1 MDCAL
6 PNPLHYAVDS
16 ILRVMPIC
24 LGYVFGL
31 SLYLSFDLLPVVLNL
46 RCMTDEGTTGSLWMG
61 ISFILHEGPGVLT
74 IKYHDPVA

>member
-6 PNPLHYAVDS
+6 PNPLHCAVDS

-31 SLYLSFDLLPVVLNL
+31 SLYLSFDLLSVVLNL
-46 RCMTDEGTTGSLWMG
+46 GRMTDEGTTGSLWME
-61 ISFILHEGPGVLT
+61 ISFVLHEGPGMLT

>member
-1 MDCAL
+1 LDCAL
-6 PNPLHYAVDS
+6 PNPLHRAVDS

-31 SLYLSFDLLPVVLNL
+31 SLYLSFDLLSVVLSL
-46 RCMTDEGTTGSLWMG
+46 GRMTDEGTTGSLWMG
-61 ISFILHEGPGVLT
+61 ISFRLHEGPGVLT